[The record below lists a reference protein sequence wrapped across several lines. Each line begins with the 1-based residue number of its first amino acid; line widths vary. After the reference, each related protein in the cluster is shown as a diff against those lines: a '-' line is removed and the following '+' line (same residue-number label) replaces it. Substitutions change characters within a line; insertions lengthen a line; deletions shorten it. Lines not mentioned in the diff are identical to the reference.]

1 MSHLGPFRTQNL
13 EQDDGIRLVLF
24 GIRVSDID
32 FKNPFQDLTLA
43 DGIVW
48 YLLKK
53 YIHPTNDL
61 LPLDT
66 VIERCREWHDVS
78 NPNGIESCWI
88 KFENF
93 ILGKRNQYF

>member
-1 MSHLGPFRTQNL
+1 M
-13 EQDDGIRLVLF
+13 
-24 GIRVSDID
+24 
-32 FKNPFQDLTLA
+32 QDLTLA

-66 VIERCREWHDVS
+66 VIQRCHEWHDVS
-78 NPNGIESCWI
+78 TPNGIQSCWK

-93 ILGKRNQYF
+93 ILGRGNQNFLYILKPLKVIVYDP